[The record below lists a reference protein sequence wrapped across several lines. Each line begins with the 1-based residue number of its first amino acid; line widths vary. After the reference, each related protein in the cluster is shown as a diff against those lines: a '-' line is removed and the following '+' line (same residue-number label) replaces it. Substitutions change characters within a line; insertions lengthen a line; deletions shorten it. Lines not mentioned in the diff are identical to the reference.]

1 MKRVEA
7 IVRPERLDAVKEA
20 IIGLGHKGLTV
31 TEVKGH
37 GTQGGISQH
46 WRGAEYVI
54 DLLPKVSIAAVVN
67 DHEVTDLVEVSI
79 AAVVN
84 DHEVTDLV
92 DAIVKVARTDRIG
105 DGKIFVSTIE
115 EVIRVRTGETGP
127 EAL

>member
-1 MKRVEA
+1 MKKVEA

-20 IIGLGHKGLTV
+20 VIGLGHKGLTV

-54 DLLPKVSIAAVVN
+54 DLLPKVSLVAVVN
-67 DHEVTDLVEVSI
+67 DHEVADLV
-79 AAVVN
+79 AAISK
-84 DHEVTDLV
+84 
-92 DAIVKVARTDRIG
+92 AARTDRIG

-115 EVIRVRTGETGP
+115 EVIRVRTGESGP
-127 EAL
+127 DAL

>member
-7 IVRPERLDAVKEA
+7 IIRPERLDAVKEA
-20 IIGLGHKGLTV
+20 VLSLGHKGLTV

-54 DLLPKVSIAAVVN
+54 DLLPKVSLIAVVN
-67 DHEVTDLVEVSI
+67 DHEVR
-79 AAVVN
+79 
-84 DHEVTDLV
+84 DLV
-92 DAIVKVARTDRIG
+92 DVIVKNARTDRIG
-105 DGKIFVSTIE
+105 DGKIFVSDIE
-115 EVIRVRTGETGP
+115 EVIRVRTGEHGP